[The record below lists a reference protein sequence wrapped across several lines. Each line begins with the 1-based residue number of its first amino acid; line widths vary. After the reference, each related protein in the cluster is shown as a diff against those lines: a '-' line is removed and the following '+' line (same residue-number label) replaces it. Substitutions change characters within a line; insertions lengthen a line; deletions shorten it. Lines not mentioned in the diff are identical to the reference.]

1 MDFWQVLLMSSLRG
15 NEPGREGK
23 GGRGQERVLQMLG
36 VDAPETYVVEFRVPA
51 GGPVAESR
59 TVFLPAGET
68 LDMGEVAL

>member
-1 MDFWQVLLMSSLRG
+1 
-15 NEPGREGK
+15 
-23 GGRGQERVLQMLG
+23 
-36 VDAPETYVVEFRVPA
+36 VVEFRVPA